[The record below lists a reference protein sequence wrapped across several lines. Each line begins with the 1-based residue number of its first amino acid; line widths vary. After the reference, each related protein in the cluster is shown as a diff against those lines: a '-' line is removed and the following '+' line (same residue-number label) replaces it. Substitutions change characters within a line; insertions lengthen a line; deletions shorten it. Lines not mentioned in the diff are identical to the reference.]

1 MRPPREETAMDDKA
15 IRRLD
20 EHARTLAEKLGVRA
34 SISLKE
40 ADATEVEPAGPRL
53 VLTVSHDD
61 AEARH
66 RDFRLDQPNLM
77 ARIEQEI
84 PLLAQELGQH

>member
-1 MRPPREETAMDDKA
+1 LDEKA
-15 IRRLD
+15 LRRLD
-20 EHARTLAEKLGVRA
+20 EYARTLADKLGVRA
-34 SISLKE
+34 SIRLEE
-40 ADATEVEPAGPRL
+40 ADAAALEPTGPRL

-66 RDFRLDQPNLM
+66 RDLRLDQPHLM